1 MADPVPAVSLPER
14 EYLEILNRTD
24 FQFNLKNWKLT
35 SETSDAV
42 FPETIIKPGERLII
56 CQMQDTSLF
65 TKYGRVT
72 GVKSFP
78 ALTDAGR
85 TIILSDSLGSLIHGV
100 DYSSTW

>member
-56 CQMQDTSLF
+56 CPDAGYF
-65 TKYGRVT
+65 IITKYGRVT
-72 GVKSFP
+72 ESNHF
-78 ALTDAGR
+78 L
-85 TIILSDSLGSLIHGV
+85 L
-100 DYSSTW
+100 